1 MNKAYIVQD
10 VQAGDQN
17 KGGIVD
23 LIASQ
28 ITKSHKSPPPV
39 IRHSGGPQ
47 CGHNVEVNGL
57 HHCFQM
63 WGSGSFNGSDT
74 YLLQNVLINPFN
86 IERERRKLAETTG
99 IGNGPNSDFW
109 QRKMFIH
116 EDCLI
121 ITPFHIALN
130 RLQELKNKHGSVGSG
145 CWAAME
151 FYVNYPTFSL
161 KAKDLKGKSSSIAAV
176 LMYQQCQIAQLNRG
190 ELNKY
195 LESGY
200 RDDFI
205 DLIACEDGAFIFD
218 YIDKLSRF
226 YSIFGEDYQILSDS
240 DIKTRLSDINKTT
253 PLIFEGNQGTLLDPD
268 FGFAPHTTANSS
280 TAKHAEE
287 FCRELGIPRD
297 NYHIIGATRSYM
309 TRHGNGPFPSYDP
322 DFYKNMEVLEGERNK
337 FGQWQGDFRV
347 GRFDLDLL
355 QESLAYQPV
364 DSLFVS
370 CLDNDPYNSYFE
382 GHSGW
387 PFRSEN
393 STINKAAEIAGMLN
407 TNLCG
412 FSFGPDRAAKYIK
425 L

>member
-1 MNKAYIVQD
+1 MNKAYIVQCTSF
-10 VQAGDQN
+10 GDSS
-17 KGGIVD
+17 KGAIVD

-47 CGHNVEVNGL
+47 CGHNVEANNL

-99 IGNGPNSDFW
+99 IGQNTDFW
-109 QRKMFIH
+109 QKKMFIH
-116 EDCLI
+116 EDCLV

-145 CWAAME
+145 CWATISHSQE
-151 FYVNYPTFSL
+151 FPNTAIYARQL
-161 KAKDLKGKSSSIAAV
+161 KDAHLIELKLVLLAGSI
-176 LMYQQCQIAQLNRG
+176 ID
-190 ELNKY
+190 KY
-195 LESGY
+195 REDLESY
-200 RDDFI
+200 IASYTTDKKDEFI
-205 DLIACEDGAFIFD
+205 EYLLLCDH
-218 YIDKLSRF
+218 DKLMTLIKIYTSF
-226 YSIFGEDYQILSDS
+226 CQSYQILSDS
-240 DIKTRLSDINKTT
+240 DIKSRLSSINQTA

-287 FCRELGIPRD
+287 FCGELGISRD
-297 NYHIIGATRSYM
+297 NYHIIGATRPYM

-322 DFYKNMEVLEGERNK
+322 DFHKNIGVLEGERNK

-370 CLDNDPYNSYFE
+370 CLDNDPYSHYFDSNYCRSY
-382 GHSGW
+382 
-387 PFRSEN
+387 PFDSKN
-393 STINKAAEIAGMLN
+393 NTINKAAEIAGMLN